1 LPLSPAGEN
10 LLLLPDGVKQ
20 STTCTAKYYSSWL
33 FLFLDPQSLLC
44 SFRARPHL
52 HKLVNVCSTAHAI
65 LVSIVSY

>member
-33 FLFLDPQSLLC
+33 FLFLDPQSLCAQLLTP
-44 SFRARPHL
+44 SLYP
-52 HKLVNVCSTAHAI
+52 
-65 LVSIVSY
+65 SY